1 MRRLSQLIEGFMRA
15 ILTPAL
21 LLFLF
26 PAACTAGPDYSGPAN
41 GAPAPQPQFVRSD
54 ARTTMPT
61 ATTNGHWW
69 SELGDPV
76 LNTLV
81 ERALSDNPDIA
92 AATALVRQARA
103 SLRERK
109 AASLPAINTS
119 ALYAKARLPGQSD
132 DGGASSLE
140 LYNLGFDASW
150 ELDLFGGQHRAVEA
164 ARADVQTREAGL
176 DDARVTLSAEI
187 AHAYVT
193 LRERQ
198 QRLKLGEEAMALRDQ
213 AIVLTRQRLERGTIG
228 RGELLQAQTDR
239 DDAHAQLAP
248 IRTDIAIYKD
258 MLAILTGVAP
268 GSLDALLDVPASI
281 PLPPAQVAIGDPAA
295 LMQRRP
301 DIRMAERILAAQT
314 ARIGQAEAARFP
326 RISFLGLVGLGGSA
340 PDDLFDIERIT
351 LAAAPRLSWSFLDF
365 GRTRAKVKGAEAQ
378 RDEAAARYRSTVLSA
393 LQDAEGALSRFHH
406 QRTALA
412 DLLRAEKQGAEALAL
427 AHQRRDAGTISLIEY
442 LTARRTAINAVEA
455 RQKASAAV
463 TDAFITL
470 QKALGLGW
478 QNAETKHDAP
488 AASAG

>member
-1 MRRLSQLIEGFMRA
+1 MRRRSQLIESFMRA
-15 ILTPAL
+15 LLTPAL
-21 LLFLF
+21 LLFLL
-26 PAACTAGPDYSGPAN
+26 PAACTAGPDYAGPSNA
-41 GAPAPQPQFVRSD
+41 APAAQPQFVRSD
-54 ARTTMPT
+54 AH
-61 ATTNGHWW
+61 ATRPMVTSNEPWW

-76 LNTLV
+76 LDTLV
-81 ERALSDNPDIA
+81 ERALIDNPDIA
-92 AATALVRQARA
+92 AAAARVRQARA

-119 ALYAKARLPGQSD
+119 ALYAKARLPGQSS

-140 LYNLGFDASW
+140 LYNLGFNSSW

-164 ARADVQTREAGL
+164 ARADVQAREASL

-187 AHAYVT
+187 AHAYVI

-198 QRLKLGEEAMALRDQ
+198 QRLALGEEAMALRDQ
-213 AIVLTRQRLERGTIG
+213 AITLTRQRLERGTIG
-228 RGELLQAQTDR
+228 RGELLQAQTER

-248 IRTDIAIYKD
+248 LRADTAIYKD
-258 MLAILTGVAP
+258 MLSILTGVVP
-268 GSLDALLDVPASI
+268 GSLDAVLDAPAPI
-281 PLPPAQVAIGDPAA
+281 PLPPAQVVIGDPAS

-301 DIRMAERILAAQT
+301 DIRVAERTLAAQT

-326 RISFLGLVGLGGSA
+326 RISFLGLVGLGGAS
-340 PDDLFDIERIT
+340 PGDLFDIDKIT

-365 GRTRAKVKGAEAQ
+365 GRTRAKVKGVEAQ

-412 DLLRAEKQGAEALAL
+412 DRLRAEKQSAEALDL
-427 AHQRRDAGTISLIEY
+427 AHQRRDAGTISLIDY
-442 LTARRTAINAVEA
+442 LTARRMAISAVEA
-455 RQKASAAV
+455 RQQSVAAV

-478 QNAETKHDAP
+478 QNTETKHDAP
-488 AASAG
+488 TGSAD